1 MTQQSK
7 RVSNKRVLESITQVN
22 DSLQELKK
30 VVDSPREVDKLIT
43 EDAVLQKVPFGKTT
57 LWSMV
62 KDGRFPA
69 PRRATPHR
77 KAWLA
82 SELDAWI
89 KSRPVV
95 EQYAD
100 ESSQAA

>member
-1 MTQQSK
+1 MAQQ
-7 RVSNKRVLESITQVN
+7 RVTNKRVLESITQVQ
-22 DSLQELKK
+22 DSLKELKE
-30 VVDSPREVDKLIT
+30 VIDSPREVDKLIT

-82 SELDAWI
+82 SEIDAWI

-95 EQYAD
+95 EQYVD
-100 ESSQAA
+100 QSEDKAA